1 MREFGSFAVFLLVSF
16 FFMPLIRAQN
26 ELRRDP
32 PSGCGLFKFPPVARL
47 YAARPSALRP
57 PAGFLCLALNLK
69 RFFAM
74 AAF

>member
-1 MREFGSFAVFLLVSF
+1 MRELGSFAVLLLVNF

-32 PSGCGLFKFPPVARL
+32 PSGCGLFKLPPVARL
-47 YAARPSALRP
+47 YALRPSSLSP
-57 PAGFLCLALNLK
+57 PAGFLCFALNWNRL
-69 RFFAM
+69 AM